1 MRGYSIVAICDLPK
15 VKPRVRFPLPAL
27 LDLSSYATA
36 TFLLKSS
43 LRSTRGLRSPFCFA
57 KRGPQKHMK
66 KYTKIIVYTAVY
78 SVIIAVV
85 GYIVGRQAYSLR
97 ETMTMN
103 PPSYTRSWSVYKSDS
118 IHLQFRVPAFVTV
131 SPNLAEITLSH
142 SIPFVHNDYCDFVGN
157 KPQPTTLDDVSITFS
172 ISDDPLREVLKNT
185 LGGTDQLESVFDE
198 SNHFVLQADFVDEF
212 KIGSLIAH
220 RVRYSVEG
228 CGMNY
233 YFIPM
238 GNRTLIAQIPE
249 QGDLYDT
256 SSQYNNYKTL
266 LEPDPYSREQQV
278 QLLKDIV
285 STMRPLK

>member
-1 MRGYSIVAICDLPK
+1 MN
-15 VKPRVRFPLPAL
+15 
-27 LDLSSYATA
+27 
-36 TFLLKSS
+36 
-43 LRSTRGLRSPFCFA
+43 
-57 KRGPQKHMK
+57 

-131 SPNLAEITLSH
+131 SENVAEIIISH
-142 SIPFVHNDYCDFVGN
+142 NIPFVHNDYCDFVGN

-185 LGGTDQLESVFDE
+185 LGGTDQLESVLDE

-233 YFIPM
+233 YFILM

-266 LEPDPYSREQQV
+266 LEPDPYSREQQA